1 MVGSVLVDMVGGVV
15 AGARGGGLR
24 LAQFLMGGGKNV
36 FELGP
41 GLVFELGPGLVSWVP
56 SFTQLAIV
64 IE

>member
-41 GLVFELGPGLVSWVP
+41 GLVSWVP